1 MSQLTNTTQ
10 LTHTTQFAHTSTN
23 KIHAGATL
31 ESLNPKGAYTDLAS
45 LLRVRF
51 AAQDLRL
58 FVPRPVKSL
67 LNGGERTRFRGRG
80 MDFEEVRLYQAGDDV
95 RSIDWRV
102 TARTQEPH
110 TKVYREERE
119 RPVFILVDQRSP
131 LFFGSQQCFKSVL
144 AAHVGANLA
153 WAALNNGDRVGGLI
167 FGDDYQRDVRPRRSK
182 HAVLEL
188 LHHIQDFNQQL
199 RSPIA
204 PTGSKN
210 FRGILKDARRIAKPG
225 CALFIVSDFHDYNNE
240 CEQQLFEL
248 ARHTDVNLIHVFDP
262 LEKQL
267 ISNTRLTVS
276 DGQTRLQLPTN
287 ENAFQKAY
295 QTAYMERLNNVIN
308 SSKRLGITLMTFAT
322 TDNVQQALRERFST
336 KK

>member
-1 MSQLTNTTQ
+1 MNSQFTNTD
-10 LTHTTQFAHTSTN
+10 QFVNTGVN
-23 KIHAGATL
+23 KLHVGATL

-102 TARTQEPH
+102 TARTQVPH

-167 FGDDYQRDVRPRRSK
+167 FSDDYQRDVRPRRSK

-188 LHHIQDFNQQL
+188 LHHLQDFNQQL

-204 PTGSKN
+204 PTGSKT
-210 FRGILKDARRIAKPG
+210 FRDILKDARRIAKPG

-248 ARHTDVNLIHVFDP
+248 ARHADVTLIHVFDP

-276 DGQTRLQLPTN
+276 DGQTRLQLPTD
-287 ENAFQKAY
+287 ENAFQQAY
-295 QTAYMERLNNVIN
+295 QTAYEDRLNNVIN
-308 SSKRLGITLMTFAT
+308 SSKRLGITLMSFAT
-322 TDNVQQALRERFST
+322 TDNVQQILRERFST